1 LLQKLLLCKPPTS
14 NSDLVYN
21 KYSFAM
27 STVSSVQNSPSVSP
41 SLLDRITRRKR
52 MPFQDRSNGDDVEVP
67 ALRRRLA
74 DSERTVA
81 DSEEPIA
88 VQKFTLV
95 SRGAQAV
102 KRRQPQAEHQILMAP
117 PGLAAELGE
126 RIEVCRCSE
135 CFSGQSRRRICRR
148 DTECHPEYGL
158 LLSMNARFDE
168 EMPAR
173 NSNID
178 GVSLVTEACCREK
191 SAYFILGE
199 NSTTVGYVA
208 AVVKANRKVA
218 GRRES
223 GCTREMQVSDS
234 VPMLLQIYV
243 EPEFRRKGL
252 ATAALELLLRGH
264 NALLV
269 DDPSEAV
276 ACMLKGVGFVKGPSK
291 DGTHL
296 TDGRTIVMFTR
307 DAILAD
313 I

>member
-1 LLQKLLLCKPPTS
+1 
-14 NSDLVYN
+14 
-21 KYSFAM
+21 M
-27 STVSSVQNSPSVSP
+27 SQENALDSP
-41 SLLDRITRRKR
+41 SLLERINQRKR
-52 MPFQDRSNGDDVEVP
+52 MPFADRSNDDEVEVP

-74 DSERTVA
+74 DGEGTVA

-95 SRGAQAV
+95 SRGAPPA
-102 KRRQPQAEHQILMAP
+102 KRKQPAEHQVLIAP

-135 CFSGQSRRRICRR
+135 CPGGQANRRRLCRR
-148 DTECHPEYGL
+148 DTECHSEYGL

-168 EMPAR
+168 EIPSR
-173 NSNID
+173 NCNSD

-208 AVVKANRKVA
+208 AVVKANRKVP

-223 GCTREMQVSDS
+223 GATREMQVSES

-243 EPEFRRKGL
+243 EPEFRRRGL

-264 NALLV
+264 NTLLV
-269 DDPSEAV
+269 DDPTEAV
-276 ACMLKGVGFVKGPSK
+276 VRMLQGVGFEKGPSK
-291 DGTHL
+291 DGTHI
-296 TDGRTIVMFTR
+296 TDGRPIVMFTR
-307 DAILAD
+307 GAILAD